1 MAQLLGKAQRAL
13 EALVLIYDRG
23 ALTRGRD
30 LIAVLEQ
37 DSGDALEAYRET
49 DRGYL
54 LAEEFADVMIY
65 GLQIMTVL
73 GVDVSEQILRKLD
86 IVRKRP
92 PQC

>member
-1 MAQLLGKAQRAL
+1 
-13 EALVLIYDRG
+13 
-23 ALTRGRD
+23 
-30 LIAVLEQ
+30 
-37 DSGDALEAYRET
+37 
-49 DRGYL
+49 
-54 LAEEFADVMIY
+54 MIY